1 MIRWGVIGCGDV
13 AEVKSGPGFQ
23 QIEGSALVAV
33 MRRDGAKAADYAQ
46 RHHVPYW
53 FDDAQAVINHPE
65 VDAVY
70 IATPPGSHL
79 DYALAVCAAGKPCYV
94 EKPMARSHAECAAMV
109 EAFEKARLPLFVAFY
124 RRSLARFIKAKE
136 LVESGRI
143 GQVTGVSY
151 RFASASHRRTD
162 PDNLPWRLQAEEAGG
177 GLFLDLGCHT
187 LDILDFLLGPLG
199 EVEGTAANLAGPYE
213 VEDSIA
219 MRFRTPSGAL
229 GTAAWNFVS
238 GVNTDIIEIT
248 GTAGQIALSTFG
260 NEPVRLRAL
269 PGAPSTAFPGQGTA
283 PDTGAHAEL
292 QDETLA
298 IPNPLHIQQPLIQ
311 TIVDELHG
319 KGACPSTGVTA
330 SRTALVM
337 DTVLNGFYG
346 GRNDAFWTRS
356 DTWPGKARRNRRLE
370 SSV

>member
-1 MIRWGVIGCGDV
+1 MIRWGIIGCGDV

-23 QIEGSALVAV
+23 QVEGSALVAV
-33 MRRDGAKAADYAQ
+33 MRRDGAKAADYAH
-46 RHHVPYW
+46 RHNVPYW
-53 FDDAQAVINHPE
+53 FDDANAVINHPE

-94 EKPMARSHAECAAMV
+94 EKPMARSHAECVAMI
-109 EAFEKARLPLFVAFY
+109 EAFETAGLPLFVAFY

-136 LVESGRI
+136 LVETGRI

-162 PDNLPWRLQAEEAGG
+162 AANLPWRLQAEEAGG

-187 LDILDFLLGPLG
+187 LDIIDFIVGSLS
-199 EVEGTAANLAGPYE
+199 EVEGTASNLAGPYD
-213 VEDSIA
+213 VEDSII

-238 GVNTDIIEIT
+238 GVNTDVIEIT
-248 GTAGQIALSTFG
+248 GTDGQIALSTFG

-269 PGAPSTAFPGQGTA
+269 PGAPSTNFPGQGA
-283 PDTGAHAEL
+283 NAASRAEL
-292 QDETLA
+292 QDETLD

-311 TIVDELHG
+311 TIVDQLHG
-319 KGACPSTGVTA
+319 KGVCPSTGVTA

-337 DTVLNGFYG
+337 DTALNGFYG
-346 GRNDAFWTRS
+346 GREDAFWTRPE
-356 DTWPGKARRNRRLE
+356 TWPGRR
-370 SSV
+370 S